1 MKTKNASFYGW
12 SVILASWLA
21 VFSLFGYRATFAILK
36 GPMATSL
43 GWTTS
48 QITLGYSL
56 MMVLYALAA
65 YFSGLIL
72 DKWGSKPVYAIA
84 AVLGSLGFLLTARVD
99 SHLAYLFTFGFV
111 GGVATGM
118 LWVTSTVSVRKWY
131 VGKSYATMWGI
142 AFSGAPMAQFVLA
155 QVVKPTLSR
164 AQAALDLT
172 VGGLIPNSAAM
183 APKELSLAVAAKLQE
198 PATRLVPGV
207 KHALGLLD
215 TAWRT
220 QMTILGVIVFLALA
234 VAVIAAKNAPE
245 HYDMKPFGAIPAA
258 AGAVSVEQVWTIKE
272 AFSKYAI
279 WAAILMFLTSM
290 MAEFLI
296 WTQVV
301 SYWTEDVGF
310 TLAKAIN
317 IYGLIGLIGIFSM
330 PIMGKVADRIVQTM
344 GNEVK
349 GRKTM
354 LMVGPATG
362 AVACL
367 LLLATPQGDI
377 FAYIACFIFAVYWAI
392 VPGGVVG
399 YVGAIYGRKTLGKIW
414 GLATMIV
421 MGIGP
426 FLGTYVGAE
435 LKDISGSYT
444 YSLYFALFAFVVSVL
459 VAIGLPLKAEYMGG
473 KGLPAGSPSTD
484 ALATATLAAP
494 GARSPVG
501 SASRKD

>member
-1 MKTKNASFYGW
+1 MKSKNAKVYGW
-12 SVILASWLA
+12 SVVLASWLA

-36 GPMATSL
+36 GPMAISL
-43 GWTTS
+43 GWSTA

-56 MMVLYALAA
+56 MMVLYAVAA

-164 AQAALDLT
+164 AQAALNIA

-183 APKELSLAVAAKLQE
+183 APKEHALAVATKLQD

-207 KHALGLLD
+207 KQALGLLE

-220 QMTILGVIVFLALA
+220 QMTILGVIVFIALA
-234 VAVIAAKNAPE
+234 VAVIVAKKAPE
-245 HYDMKPFGAIPAA
+245 HYGMEPFGAIPAA
-258 AGAVSVEQVWTIKE
+258 GGTVSVEQVWTIKE

-301 SYWTEDVGF
+301 SYWTQDVGF
-310 TLAKAIN
+310 TLEKAIN
-317 IYGLIGLIGIFSM
+317 IYGIIGLIGIFSM
-330 PIMGKVADRIVQTM
+330 PIMGKVADKIVQKM

-362 AVACL
+362 ALACV
-367 LLLATPQGDI
+367 LLLATSRGDI
-377 FAYIACFIFAVYWAI
+377 FAYVACFIFAVYWAI

-399 YVGAIYGRKTLGKIW
+399 YVGAIYGRQTLGKIW

-426 FLGTYVGAE
+426 FLGTYIGAE

-444 YSLYFALFAFVVSVL
+444 YSIYFALFAFVVSVF
-459 VAIGLPLKAEYMGG
+459 VAIGLPLRAEYPGAKRAG
-473 KGLPAGSPSTD
+473 VTTVPADS
-484 ALATATLAAP
+484 TATSTASEAPSLAA
-494 GARSPVG
+494 ST
-501 SASRKD
+501 SK